1 MDGLCGETAQYTTS
15 AIIHRKNR
23 ANNLHL
29 RDDETLLYF
38 LASILTQTVSCHFGL
53 SLQTI
58 RWWFSFG
65 KWLVVQEF

>member
-38 LASILTQTVSCHFGL
+38 LASTLTLKQFPAILGCL
-53 SLQTI
+53 SKQ
-58 RWWFSFG
+58 FVGGSH
-65 KWLVVQEF
+65 LVNG